1 MVKPGYKQTEIGV
14 IPENWEVGAIGSVCT
29 SVAVGGN
36 YQNSATPSDY
46 PLIKMGNLS
55 RGNITLEKVEYIK
68 ATIPDQKDLLHY
80 GDVLF
85 NTRNTPELVG
95 KVAIWR
101 NELPRAYYNSNLLRF
116 VFDTE
121 KADPFYMN
129 LALNTEKTVSAF
141 RNIAKGTTSVAAIY
155 PQDLLKVIIP
165 IPPLAEQQRIAE
177 ALSDMDELIASL
189 EKLIAKKKAIKQGA
203 MQELL
208 TGKRRLPGFSGE
220 WPSKKLKDCTERIIV
235 GLATSV
241 TQYYREEG
249 IPIFRNL
256 NILPNRL
263 DESDVLY
270 LDPSF
275 AKLYSN
281 KQVKEDDVLTVH
293 TGYVGTSCL
302 VPKNHAGSLTFTTLI
317 TTVKKDLLSPQY
329 LAFHLNSD
337 SGTKMIEALQA
348 GGGRNNLNVS
358 DFEQY
363 ELTFPQD
370 MDEQVAIA
378 NILEDLDKEIG
389 CIEQK
394 HKKSIE
400 IKQGMVQQLLT
411 GKIRLV

>member
-29 SVAVGGN
+29 SVDVGGN

-101 NELPRAYYNSNLLRF
+101 NELPRAYYNSNMLRF

-121 KADPFYMN
+121 KADSFYMN
-129 LALNTEKTVSAF
+129 LALNTEKTISAF

-177 ALSDMDELIASL
+177 TLSDMDELIASL
-189 EKLIAKKKAIKQGA
+189 EKLIEKKKAIKQGA

-208 TGKRRLPGFSGE
+208 TGKRHLPGFTGE
-220 WPSKKLKDCTERIIV
+220 WREYAVEDIAVFCTASIPTSWINLRQYIGTDNMLANRDGIRDNTIAIPYVVVREYREGDILLSNIRPYLKKIWLADKAGGCSNDVFVIRSINNEKVLPTFLFYLLSQDAFFDEVMASSVGTKMPRGDKNIIKNYRITVPSDSSEQQSIVSILSSMDYEMKKLKE
-235 GLATSV
+235 
-241 TQYYREEG
+241 
-249 IPIFRNL
+249 
-256 NILPNRL
+256 
-263 DESDVLY
+263 
-270 LDPSF
+270 
-275 AKLYSN
+275 KLE
-281 KQVKEDDVLTVH
+281 KTRQ
-293 TGYVGTSCL
+293 
-302 VPKNHAGSLTFTTLI
+302 
-317 TTVKKDLLSPQY
+317 
-329 LAFHLNSD
+329 
-337 SGTKMIEALQA
+337 
-348 GGGRNNLNVS
+348 
-358 DFEQY
+358 
-363 ELTFPQD
+363 
-370 MDEQVAIA
+370 
-378 NILEDLDKEIG
+378 
-389 CIEQK
+389 
-394 HKKSIE
+394 
-400 IKQGMVQQLLT
+400 IKQGMMQQLLT
-411 GKIRLV
+411 GKIRV

>member
-121 KADPFYMN
+121 KADSFYMN

-165 IPPLAEQQRIAE
+165 IPPLAEQQRIVE
-177 ALSDMDELIASL
+177 ALSDMDELIVSL
-189 EKLIAKKKAIKQGA
+189 EKLIEKKKAIKQGA

-220 WPSKKLKDCTERIIV
+220 RESVCLSEIGHFIKGSGISRADASSGKLPAVRYGELYTKHDNYVKEYYSHISFDVAQTAVPVTYGAILFAASGETKEEIGKCAAIIDDHIVYAGGDILIFMPDKPVHPVFFGALLNTPEVCKQKAQWGQGDAIVHIHADSLSKIK
-235 GLATSV
+235 V
-241 TQYYREEG
+241 TIPDYEEQAA
-249 IPIFRNL
+249 IA
-256 NILPNRL
+256 
-263 DESDVLY
+263 DVL
-270 LDPSF
+270 LSADR
-275 AKLYSN
+275 
-281 KQVKEDDVLTVH
+281 E
-293 TGYVGTSCL
+293 
-302 VPKNHAGSLTFTTLI
+302 I
-317 TTVKKDLLSPQY
+317 DLLE
-329 LAFHLNSD
+329 
-337 SGTKMIEALQA
+337 TE
-348 GGGRNNLNVS
+348 
-358 DFEQY
+358 
-363 ELTFPQD
+363 
-370 MDEQVAIA
+370 VATVR
-378 NILEDLDKEIG
+378 
-389 CIEQK
+389 Q
-394 HKKSIE
+394 
-400 IKQGMVQQLLT
+400 IKQGMMQQL
-411 GKIRLV
+411 

>member
-101 NELPRAYYNSNLLRF
+101 NELPKAYYNSNLLRF

-121 KADPFYMN
+121 KADPFFMN
-129 LALNTEKTVSAF
+129 LALNTKETVSAF

-189 EKLIAKKKAIKQGA
+189 EKLISKKKAIKQGA

-220 WPSKKLKDCTERIIV
+220 WK
-235 GLATSV
+235 
-241 TQYYREEG
+241 QYLLG
-249 IPIFRNL
+249 
-256 NILPNRL
+256 
-263 DESDVLY
+263 
-270 LDPSF
+270 
-275 AKLYSN
+275 
-281 KQVKEDDVLTVH
+281 DVLTVGH
-293 TGYVGTSCL
+293 GQSQHGIENPAGKYPILATGGIVGRT
-302 VPKNHAGSLTFTTLI
+302 NHFLCSEPSVLI
-317 TTVKKDLLSPQY
+317 GRKGTIDKPQY
-329 LAFHLNSD
+329 MDTPFWTIDTLFFTKIKRGFVPRYVYYVFCLIPWADYNEA
-337 SGTKMIEALQA
+337 SGVPSLSATVIESIK
-348 GGGRNNLNVS
+348 VTMPE
-358 DFEQY
+358 FEEQIAIQTVLSEIDC
-363 ELTFPQD
+363 ELKS
-370 MDEQVAIA
+370 
-378 NILEDLDKEIG
+378 L
-389 CIEQK
+389 EQK
-394 HKKSIE
+394 LVKTRQ
-400 IKQGMVQQLLT
+400 IKQGMMQQLLT
-411 GKIRLV
+411 GKIRLN